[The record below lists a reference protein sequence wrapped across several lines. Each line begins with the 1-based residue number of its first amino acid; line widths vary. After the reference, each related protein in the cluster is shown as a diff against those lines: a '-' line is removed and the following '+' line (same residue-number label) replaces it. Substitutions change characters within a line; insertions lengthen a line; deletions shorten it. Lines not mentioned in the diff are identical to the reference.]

1 MQNIKKIKERIK
13 ALFVWRDITFTSFAE
28 YMSKKTGTNY
38 SQSSLSHKLAR
49 GTISFSEVIDI
60 ADILGYDIVFRPCK
74 GWKSWEN

>member
-13 ALFVWRDITFTSFAE
+13 ALFLWRDVTFTSFAD
-28 YMSKKTGTNY
+28 YMTKKTGKNY

-60 ADILGYDIVFRPCK
+60 ADILGYDIIFRPRE
-74 GWKSWEN
+74 GWTSLEN